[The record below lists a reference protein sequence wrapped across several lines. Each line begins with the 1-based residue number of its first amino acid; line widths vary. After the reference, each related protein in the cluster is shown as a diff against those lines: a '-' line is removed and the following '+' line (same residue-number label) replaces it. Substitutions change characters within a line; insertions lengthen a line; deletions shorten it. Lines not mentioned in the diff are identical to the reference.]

1 MPSSEVWGPSVWTFF
16 HTLAEKINEK
26 YFFKLRSNIFN
37 IIKLTCRNL
46 PCPKCASEASI
57 FLEKTNINKINNKQE
72 FINFIYMFHN
82 YVNKKKNKPLF
93 SSTKLNIYKNI
104 HLSSAFL
111 NFIKV
116 FHTRGNMQLLTESF
130 QRDLAIKEIIK
141 WMKAYGKAF
150 IN

>member
-1 MPSSEVWGPSVWTFF
+1 
-16 HTLAEKINEK
+16 
-26 YFFKLRSNIFN
+26 
-37 IIKLTCRNL
+37 
-46 PCPKCASEASI
+46 
-57 FLEKTNINKINNKQE
+57 
-72 FINFIYMFHN
+72 MFHN